1 MRLIPSPPAMI
12 EKGEIFFEERDLLKI
27 SEKEMRQIR
36 GGKIYIL
43 LL

>member
-1 MRLIPSPPAMI
+1 MI